1 MALVVCTP
9 GKNLDQQAIS
19 EHLTQFVES
28 GRINR
33 WAIPRQI
40 RIVEEIP
47 KTSVGKIDKKLI
59 REAELAEEMAGE
71 Q

>member
-1 MALVVCTP
+1 LALVVCTP